1 MDKNDLKEIK
11 EVVKS
16 VVNKEIDRFAVIV
29 AQGFAGVD
37 KRFDGIDSKLAE
49 HDKKFA
55 EHDKKFAEHD
65 GRFERIESKLDYQNQ
80 KMDEHYR
87 QLSDKIDGIGLM
99 LSGDMKP
106 VYEDIDNLKRR
117 VTKLEKARA

>member
-37 KRFDGIDSKLAE
+37 KRFDGIDSKL
-49 HDKKFA
+49 A